1 MPFIEFEYAYN
12 NIVTNGYGL
21 AIEFTLTLGTKEP
34 RTHSALQNLKST

>member
-21 AIEFTLTLGTKEP
+21 AIEFTLTFGTKEHVRNP
-34 RTHSALQNLKST
+34 